1 MNNQANPLQ
10 LQLLLRSSAKGDQ
23 NAFQQLYE
31 LSSTNLFSVALCI
44 LRRQDWAE
52 DVLQECYVRIW
63 HHAADYDETKSAPL
77 TWMISIVRNSCIDNL
92 RRAGVRPLQ
101 LGGEEIEDSLE
112 NIIEP
117 ALGPQE
123 MAQQHQTVGRIEKC
137 LEQLA
142 APARKNIELAFF
154 YGYSHIE
161 LAELQKQAVGTV
173 KSLIR
178 RGLASLKNCLGVA

>member
-1 MNNQANPLQ
+1 MANPDQ
-10 LQLLLRSSAKGDQ
+10 LKPLLLASGQGDQ

-31 LSSTNLFSVALCI
+31 LTSSHLFAVALRI

-63 HHAADYDETKSAPL
+63 HNAADYDATKSAPL

-92 RRAGVRPLQ
+92 RRAGVRPQQ
-101 LGGEEIEDSLE
+101 LGGEAIEDSLE
-112 NIIEP
+112 NIMEP
-117 ALGPQE
+117 ALGPQDLV
-123 MAQQHQTVGRIEKC
+123 QQSQTAGQIEKC

-154 YGYSHIE
+154 YGYSR
-161 LAELQKQAVGTV
+161 AAKTG
-173 KSLIR
+173 R
-178 RGLASLKNCLGVA
+178 RHGEILDSSRAGQLEKLSRCRMSKGVA